1 MNVIKK
7 YWESVYRYILILI
20 PGLCMCAGT
29 YWTICKFLGAY
40 PDLSWVQI
48 ILFDL
53 SQILYMSVGIY
64 FIYRNKKEPTYIS
77 GHLPFVKAFIIIL
90 LFIQYNAILYLFPS
104 YYVWECTFIFL
115 AVIAFLFDS
124 RLMAFNIGVY
134 ATLLLI
140 AHIANPENYL
150 PINDEALSEIIA
162 YRILM
167 YIITSACI
175 MFVEIF
181 AERFLAQATKSNE
194 ENRLLIEKQLKYYQD
209 MELMDTELRKFRH
222 DIKNHFICMEWLFN
236 TGKTDELQ
244 KYFQDLEESFS
255 FKQPLTLS
263 GNDIIDA
270 ILHHDLP
277 HYCNDKIKVSVHGSL
292 PALHTV
298 SAMDLCTLF
307 SNMLSNAITS
317 ASQCEKETALP
328 EVTIRFSGGNSYFS
342 IEMSNSVLHQNFS
355 LKRKI
360 TDRNHG
366 HGIQKIKDVIE
377 KYNGHYEIK
386 TESDL
391 ITIIVYL
398 PI

>member
-20 PGLCMCAGT
+20 PGLCMCAGS
-29 YWTICKFLGAY
+29 YWTACKFLGIY
-40 PDLSWVQI
+40 PNLSWMQI

-53 SQILYMSVGIY
+53 SHVLYMSVGIY

-77 GHLPFVKAFIIIL
+77 EHLHFIKAFIVIL

-115 AVIAFLFDS
+115 SVIAFLFDS
-124 RLMAFNIGVY
+124 KLMAFNIFSYCVF
-134 ATLLLI
+134 LLI
-140 AHIANPENYL
+140 AHILFPENYL
-150 PINDEALSEIIA
+150 PINNRSLAEVIA

-167 YIITSACI
+167 YVVTSACI

-181 AERFLAQATKSNE
+181 AERFLGQATKSNE
-194 ENRLLIEKQLKYYQD
+194 ENRRLIEKQLKYYQD
-209 MELMDTELRKFRH
+209 MELMDIELRKFRH
-222 DIKNHFICMEWLFN
+222 DIKNHFICMEWLFR
-236 TGKTDELQ
+236 TGKTEELQ
-244 KYFQDLEESFS
+244 KYFQDLADSFS
-255 FKQPLTLS
+255 FQQKLSLS

-277 HYCNDKIKVSVHGSL
+277 HYCDDKINVSIHGGL

-317 ASQCEKETALP
+317 ARQCENESLP
-328 EVTIRFSGGNSYFS
+328 PQIIIRFSGGKTYFS
-342 IEMSNSVLHQNFS
+342 IEMSNSLPPQKHAFPKN
-355 LKRKI
+355 K
-360 TDRNHG
+360 DRNHG
-366 HGIQKIKDVIE
+366 HGIGKIKDVIE
-377 KYNGHYEIK
+377 KYDGRHEMKLEANR
-386 TESDL
+386 
-391 ITIIVYL
+391 ITIVVYL
-398 PI
+398 PV

>member
-1 MNVIKK
+1 MNIIKK

-20 PGLCMCAGT
+20 PGLCMCAGS

-40 PDLSWVQI
+40 PDLPWVQI

-53 SQILYMSVGIY
+53 SHILYMSVGIY
-64 FIYRNKKEPTYIS
+64 FIYRNQKEPTYIS
-77 GHLPFVKAFIIIL
+77 EHLPFIKAFIVTL

-115 AVIAFLFDS
+115 SIIAFLFDS
-124 RLMAFNIGVY
+124 KLMAFNIVTY
-134 ATLLLI
+134 AVFLLL
-140 AHIANPENYL
+140 AHIMYPENYL
-150 PINDEALSEIIA
+150 LLQDHVPTEVIA
-162 YRILM
+162 YRIIM

-175 MFVEIF
+175 MLVEIF
-181 AERFLAQATKSNE
+181 AERFLGQATKSNE

-255 FKQPLTLS
+255 FRQQLTFS

-270 ILHHDLP
+270 ILHHDLR
-277 HYCNDKIKVSVHGSL
+277 HYCTDKINVSVHGSL
-292 PALHTV
+292 PTLHTV

-307 SNMLSNAITS
+307 SNMLSNAIAS
-317 ASQCEKETALP
+317 ASQCEKESTTP
-328 EVTIRFSGGNSYFS
+328 EITIRFAGGKSYFS
-342 IEMSNSVLHQNFS
+342 IEMSNSVLRQSLS
-355 LKRKI
+355 LKRR
-360 TDRNHG
+360 TSDRNHG
-366 HGIQKIKDVIE
+366 HGMQKIKDVIE
-377 KYNGHYEIK
+377 KYDGRHEIK
-386 TESDL
+386 PEDDR